1 MGVAVLRG
9 YRTYCLKSLPV
20 VNQDFYMREAQEGLE
35 EWEGAV
41 PWYKLQPI
49 CIFFKPLEDFIRF
62 SAMALHELERE
73 LDRHM
78 LT

>member
-1 MGVAVLRG
+1 
-9 YRTYCLKSLPV
+9 
-20 VNQDFYMREAQEGLE
+20 MREAQEGLE

-41 PWYKLQPI
+41 SWYKLQPI